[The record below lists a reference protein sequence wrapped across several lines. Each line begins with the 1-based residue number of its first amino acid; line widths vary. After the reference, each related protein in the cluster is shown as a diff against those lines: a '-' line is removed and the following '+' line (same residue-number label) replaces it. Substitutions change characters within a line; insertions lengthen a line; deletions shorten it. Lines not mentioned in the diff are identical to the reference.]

1 MRAWARLPS
10 GSRAGA
16 PVPPAHPGKGAAASV
31 LHPASSREATAECRE
46 DVERHGTAAWPSS
59 ATARVHRDPKAQ
71 VSQHS
76 RQAQPLG
83 GRVRQLPHARK
94 TPVVR
99 PGARRLLDREERSP
113 GTGCREVSLGSI
125 TPSGTDRPQ
134 KATFARNVPNGPSL
148 QRQSA
153 DSGLQS
159 GWGPGTARGGEAQG
173 TELLFGVMKTFSS
186 CQGEGCTAPEM
197 Y

>member
-1 MRAWARLPS
+1 MPQSPRRIPGRGPLHLSCIPLPPGWLQPSAGRTWRDTELPRGPAAPPLVCTETRRHRCLSAPGRPSPS
-10 GSRAGA
+10 GAESVNCPTRGK
-16 PVPPAHPGKGAAASV
+16 PRLHPG
-31 LHPASSREATAECRE
+31 
-46 DVERHGTAAWPSS
+46 AW
-59 ATARVHRDPKAQ
+59 
-71 VSQHS
+71 
-76 RQAQPLG
+76 
-83 GRVRQLPHARK
+83 
-94 TPVVR
+94 
-99 PGARRLLDREERSP
+99 RLFDHEERSP

-134 KATFARNVPNGPSL
+134 KATFARNVPNGPL
-148 QRQSA
+148 LRRQSA
-153 DSGLQS
+153 DSRLQS